1 MSLNLLYSMREGIAG
16 LRRARMA
23 SVITVSTIAI
33 TMTLL
38 GLFLIL
44 TFNIQGIAQSFRN
57 RMTFEVFID
66 NSLESTDIQLL
77 EKNIMDLEGVEDVTF
92 ISKEEALERYRR
104 DFENDP
110 LEIVGYNPLPP
121 SFQVRLM
128 QDYRYP
134 ERAEDVVR
142 KTKELEGVDK
152 VVYHENLFRL
162 VYRYS
167 RIVIL
172 ADVALFLTVLLA
184 AVLLVANTLRLTIL
198 SQRKTIQI
206 MELVGATEG
215 FIRRPYLIQG
225 MLQGGIG
232 GGIGSFIVWIVI
244 QGISLRFPDFLRVT
258 LLMIL
263 FPLVLGLTLGL
274 LGAAIGLGRFLKT
287 A

>member
-1 MSLNLLYSMREGIAG
+1 MSLNLLYSMREGIVG

-23 SVITVSTIAI
+23 TTITVSTIAI

-57 RMTFEVFID
+57 QMTFEVFID
-66 NSLESTDIQLL
+66 NSLGTTDIQLL
-77 EKNIMDLEGVEDVTF
+77 ERNISGLEGVGDVTF

-121 SFQVRLM
+121 SFQVKLK
-128 QDYRYP
+128 QEYRYP
-134 ERAEDVVR
+134 ERAEVVV
-142 KTKELEGVDK
+142 KKASELEGVDK
-152 VVYHENLFRL
+152 VAYHENLFRV

-172 ADVALFLTVLLA
+172 VDVALFLTVLLA
-184 AVLLVANTLRLTIL
+184 AILLVANTLRLTIL
-198 SQRKTIQI
+198 SHRKTIQI

-225 MLQGGIG
+225 VLQGGIG
-232 GGIGSFIVWIVI
+232 GGIGTVVVWIVI
-244 QGISLRFPDFLRVT
+244 KGISLRFPDFLEVT
-258 LLMIL
+258 LPMLL
-263 FPLVLGLTLGL
+263 FPLVLGLALGL
-274 LGAAIGLGRFLKT
+274 LGATIGLRRFLN
-287 A
+287 AA

>member
-1 MSLNLLYSMREGIAG
+1 MSLNLLYSMREGIVG
-16 LRRARMA
+16 MKRARMA
-23 SVITVSTIAI
+23 SIITVSTIAI

-57 RMTFEVFID
+57 KMTFEVFID

-77 EKNIMDLEGVEDVTF
+77 EKNIMDLEAVEDVTF

-110 LEIVGYNPLPP
+110 LEIVGYNPLPS
-121 SFQVRLM
+121 SFQVKLK

-142 KTKELEGVDK
+142 KTMELEGVDK

-172 ADVALFLTVLLA
+172 VDVALFLTVLLA
-184 AVLLVANTLRLTIL
+184 AILLVANTLRLTIL

-232 GGIGSFIVWIVI
+232 GGIGSFIVWIVV
-244 QGISLRFPDFLRVT
+244 QGVSLRFPEFLRVT
-258 LLMIL
+258 IPMLL
-263 FPLVLGLTLGL
+263 FPLVLGLALGFI
-274 LGAAIGLGRFLKT
+274 GAAIGLGRFLKT